1 VSELWL
7 RWTRHGVDWRQ
18 CNRSIVY
25 AEVSPRIGI
34 IPKHAHL
41 WLEVVLWE
49 DDVLRDERT
58 VDALIAHGL
67 QQADVVVNVR
77 LHHLAAAG
85 VRIVVAV
92 VRVVRH
98 GRELAIE
105 LGLVLP
111 RHRVSDRVAPVVEAR
126 RWG

>member
-1 VSELWL
+1 VVE
-7 RWTRHGVDWRQ
+7 VDATRQ
-18 CNRSIVY
+18 CNRSIVH
-25 AEVSPRIGI
+25 AEVPPRTGMRI
-34 IPKHAHL
+34 IPSTRL

-49 DDVLRDERT
+49 DDVLRDEYA

-111 RHRVSDRVAPVVEAR
+111 RHRGAVGCRA
-126 RWG
+126 G